1 MNKNIRKL
9 VVSGMLTAVVVV
21 LSPYFTFPVF
31 GSKCAPL
38 QHMVNVFAAVLLGPF
53 WGVGIAFCISLI
65 RNLIGTGT
73 LLAFPGSM
81 IGALLC
87 GVVYWKWKKLVPTY
101 FAEVLG
107 TGVIGG
113 MVCFPVAK
121 FLMGNETAALFT
133 FVVPFLIS
141 TAGGTILA
149 AVLIGILKK
158 SGALGYLKGLLEDG
172 KAEKNTTAR
181 TV

>member
-1 MNKNIRKL
+1 
-9 VVSGMLTAVVVV
+9 
-21 LSPYFTFPVF
+21 
-31 GSKCAPL
+31 
-38 QHMVNVFAAVLLGPF
+38 
-53 WGVGIAFCISLI
+53 
-65 RNLIGTGT
+65 
-73 LLAFPGSM
+73 
-81 IGALLC
+81 
-87 GVVYWKWKKLVPTY
+87 
-101 FAEVLG
+101 
-107 TGVIGG
+107 